1 MNKNLETNTPQQIQT
16 GTRTVPVPTAP
27 FKLAGLEADRFAIS
41 SWSSVRPGKLGVD
54 GRGGSCDLVS
64 REGGCCLFGLMKVG
78 LQPVAILD
86 LLPQQLHLLSSNT
99 PG

>member
-1 MNKNLETNTPQQIQT
+1 MATNLRWLQAVTQLSLTQT
-16 GTRTVPVPTAP
+16 SNNH
-27 FKLAGLEADRFAIS
+27 RFAIS